1 MLIGEK
7 VVLRGLELYDAK
19 ELHKCVNDWEVR
31 RYLGMFYPFSEIE
44 EEEFVKSSWERRKK
58 GTDFIF
64 GICEKENGQLIGT
77 IGLHKVDWKNRN
89 AELGIAI
96 WKKEYW
102 GRGYGTDAIIALL
115 KYAFHELNLHRVYL
129 RVYNFNKRAIRCYEK
144 AGFKKE
150 GVMREAFWRNGE
162 WHDTILMSILQSEFK
177 QK

>member
-1 MLIGEK
+1 MGEK

-102 GRGYGTDAIIALL
+102 GRGYGTDAIKALL

>member
-1 MLIGEK
+1 MLMGEK

-102 GRGYGTDAIIALL
+102 GRGYGTDAIKALL

>member
-1 MLIGEK
+1 MLMGEK
-7 VVLRGLELYDAK
+7 VVLRGLELHDAK
-19 ELHKCVNDWEVR
+19 ELHKYVNDWEVR
-31 RYLGMFYPFSEIE
+31 QYLGMFYPFSEIE
-44 EEEFVKSSWERRKK
+44 EEEFVKNSWERRKN

-64 GICEKENGQLIGT
+64 GICEKESGQLIGT

-102 GRGYGTDAIIALL
+102 GRGYGTDAIKTLL

-129 RVYNFNKRAIRCYEK
+129 RVYDFNKRALRCYEK

-162 WHDTILMSILQSEFK
+162 WHDTILMSILQNEFK
-177 QK
+177 QG